1 MADTDSSILFVNN
14 LSYTLPTPSSVVT
27 NRVVKRSYFQNR
39 TYGSQSTMIAQWNTG
54 NDFINTK
61 NSKLVLKV
69 KGVGTTVDTSASS
82 FGRTGSG
89 MNLIK
94 NIRIYHRSGTTYTN
108 TQSMNLYRAKVDRI
122 TESPAWFQSVGE
134 PLMGYNRKIVF
145 DNSVLGEDVQ
155 YVEIPLNKVHP
166 FFQPHGDV
174 MIPACV
180 ASGLR
185 IELDL
190 ESSNS
195 ALQKFGVDS
204 FMKDYTIEDCYWS
217 LESYSLMDSAQASLN
232 TVASTQSLE
241 YLYSDIF
248 TSKNSQ
254 PSTTSQLNIDINKS
268 VALASECIGCY
279 QLQSDIGD
287 VTKDSFATAYNTG
300 SWWYLLGSNQFP
312 QVKIDNV
319 KSAYHQALLT
329 FDKFSH
335 PQNDSALTYE
345 TYNPI
350 NGALLAETWKLEF
363 GVYAMSLERDTSL
376 ALSQNPVNASRS
388 LRFELTYDAAPADP
402 VLFTIFMTYL
412 SSARSTL
419 LNSRVDV

>member
-69 KGVGTTVDTSASS
+69 KGLGNTVDTSESS
-82 FGRTGSG
+82 FGLTGSG
-89 MNLIK
+89 MNLVK

-108 TQSMNLYRAKVDRI
+108 TQSMNLYRAKVDRCV
-122 TESPAWFQSVGE
+122 ESPAWFSSIGA
-134 PLMGYNRKIVF
+134 PLMGYDRAIVF
-145 DNSVLGEDVQ
+145 SNTGVDGTGDTQ
-155 YVEIPLNKVHP
+155 YVEIPLNKLHP

-174 MIPACV
+174 MIPSCV

-185 IELDL
+185 IEIDL
-190 ESSNS
+190 EQATS
-195 ALQKFGVDS
+195 AFQKFGAGS
-204 FMKDYTIEDCYWS
+204 YMKDYTIEDCYFS
-217 LESYSLMDSAQASLN
+217 LESYSLMDSAVASLN

-241 YLYSDIF
+241 YLYTDIF

-254 PSTTSQLNIDINKS
+254 PSNTSQLNVDINKS

-279 QLQSDIGD
+279 QLQSDIGAFAS
-287 VTKDSFATAYNTG
+287 DSFRTEYNQG

-312 QVKIDNV
+312 QVKIDNI
-319 KSAYHQALLT
+319 KSGYHQALLT

-335 PQNDSALTYE
+335 PQNDSSLVYSRTGD
-345 TYNPI
+345 PS
-350 NGALLAETWKLEF
+350 TWELQY
-363 GVYAMSLERDTSL
+363 GIYAMSLERDCSL

-388 LRFELTYDAAPADP
+388 LRFELTYDVPPGEA

>member
-69 KGVGTTVDTSASS
+69 KGIGNTADTSASS

-122 TESPAWFQSVGE
+122 VESPAWYKSVGQ
-134 PLMGYNRKIVF
+134 PLMGYDRAIVF
-145 DNSVLGEDVQ
+145 DNSVIGQDVQ
-155 YVEIPLNKVHP
+155 YIEIPLNKVHP

-190 ESSNS
+190 ESSNN
-195 ALQKFGVDS
+195 ALQKFGTDS
-204 FMKDYTIEDCYWS
+204 FMKDYEIQDCYWS

-241 YLYSDIF
+241 YLYTDIF

-254 PSTTSQLNIDINKS
+254 PSNTSQLNVDINKS
-268 VALASECIGCY
+268 VALSSECIGCY

-287 VTKDSFATAYNTG
+287 VTKDSFATSYVDG

-319 KSAYHQALLT
+319 KSGYHQALLA

-335 PQNDSALTYE
+335 PQNDSALIYDE
-345 TYNPI
+345 IVGGNV
-350 NGALLAETWKLEF
+350 AETWKLEF

-388 LRFELTYDAAPADP
+388 LRFELAYDAAPAEQ